1 MEKKTQK
8 EKVQELTERLEQGV
22 KEVFESGAYENYLK
36 VMSKFH
42 RYSFRNTILIWM
54 QKPDATHVAGYD
66 AWKKDF
72 NRQVKKG
79 EKGIRIFAPTE
90 YKVKVEKQKIDQET
104 NLPMVDGEGKPV
116 METVKEKRNGF
127 MATTVFDVSQTEGEP
142 LPELVKSLNS
152 KVENY
157 EAFVTAIERV
167 SPVPIVFEQIG
178 VSDGYYSLHE
188 EKIHIDEDLGPT
200 VRSGDI
206 TEILVSDL
214 LEFIFSY
221 SVPRY
226 KQKNRSGKN
235 NSEHG
240 TDVIAYRFFNDSKI
254 PSEKD
259 ELIATEVKAL
269 LTSTG
274 YDSLENAIVESKKDE
289 QRLARTI
296 DHCRKR
302 LKELGHIEQ
311 SVEISR
317 FLLKPDNNYKLT
329 YAAAGIS
336 SRQVVDQE
344 IELSTSGEQLHIRK
358 SQEIFYIHGKTLMDL
373 THEIYERCKR

>member
-1 MEKKTQK
+1 MERPRYIDWIVEETGITIKD
-8 EKVQELTERLEQGV
+8 GIPV
-22 KEVFESGAYENYLK
+22 KCYKIDY
-36 VMSKFH
+36 
-42 RYSFRNTILIWM
+42 
-54 QKPDATHVAGYD
+54 
-66 AWKKDF
+66 KKDDT
-72 NRQVKKG
+72 VLD
-79 EKGIRIFAPTE
+79 EWALHIRRNYIEDADLLSDAE
-90 YKVKVEKQKIDQET
+90 VNGMSVEQ
-104 NLPMVDGEGKPV
+104 
-116 METVKEKRNGF
+116 
-127 MATTVFDVSQTEGEP
+127 
-142 LPELVKSLNS
+142 
-152 KVENY
+152 Y
-157 EAFVTAIERV
+157 
-167 SPVPIVFEQIG
+167 
-178 VSDGYYSLHE
+178 LHDYV
-188 EKIHIDEDLGPT
+188 IPQRDEHLGPT

-206 TEILVSDL
+206 TEILVCDL
-214 LEFIFSY
+214 LEFIFYY

-240 TDVIAYRFFNDSKI
+240 TDVIAYKFFYDNKK

-269 LTSTG
+269 LTSAG
-274 YDSLENAIVESKKDE
+274 YDPLENAIIESKKDE

-344 IELSTSGEQLHIRK
+344 IELSSSGEQLQI
-358 SQEIFYIHGKTLMDL
+358 SSNQEIFYIHGKKLMDL
-373 THEIYERCKR
+373 AHEIYERCKR